1 MDRAPC
7 ALLILPATAA
17 SSSPAR
23 ETSLRLIVNVSHVVI
38 GVTFL

>member
-7 ALLILPATAA
+7 ALLILPSSAA

-23 ETSLRLIVNVSHVVI
+23 GTSLRRIVNVSHVVM
-38 GVTFL
+38 G